1 MPLRTSRLRFGTIST
16 ERLCVHVRSVCMW
29 TQVTDSE
36 WVQGTF
42 RIVRE
47 KRTRNLGW
55 NRRQSVTIFRVI
67 ANAGTPNVHTLGEF
81 STLEKAKA
89 SCS

>member
-1 MPLRTSRLRFGTIST
+1 
-16 ERLCVHVRSVCMW
+16 MW
-29 TQVTDSE
+29 THVADSE
-36 WVQGTF
+36 WVLGTY

-47 KRTRNLGW
+47 KRTRHLGW
-55 NRRQSVTIFRVI
+55 NRRKSVTFFRVI
-67 ANAGTPNVHTLGEF
+67 ANAGTPNADTVGEF